1 MRSSFSAPSELRI
14 DLSCDKLTKPFYTTL
29 DEISGRVIFA
39 PQSPV
44 EVKDVVIDFLGHA
57 KTWIDPPIPGTPRWA
72 AYGQVYCSLGNCLPS
87 SFSK

>member
-1 MRSSFSAPSELRI
+1 MLRSFGARSKLRI

-39 PQSPV
+39 PQPPV

-57 KTWIDPPIPGTPRWA
+57 KTWIDPPVPGTPRRT
-72 AYGQVYCSLGNCLPS
+72 AYGQVHYSLGNY
-87 SFSK
+87 